1 MDARIEILQ
10 GLVDREDLD
19 ALFALVSVDEVAQTW
34 CRYQH
39 NRPLKPDL
47 DEDENWWAVDLFFTR
62 GIFRRVDTY
71 RSILLSLV
79 RHASDE
85 TLGNVG
91 AGPLENFVS
100 DDEDDL
106 EWLEREC
113 RTNDRLRRA
122 LATVWCDDCVTPATL
137 ARLDAAAGV
146 KLARSQKT
154 PPSVS

>member
-1 MDARIEILQ
+1 MAHWRHMDARIEILQ

-47 DEDENWWAVDLFFTR
+47 DEDENWWAVD
-62 GIFRRVDTY
+62 
-71 RSILLSLV
+71 
-79 RHASDE
+79 
-85 TLGNVG
+85 
-91 AGPLENFVS
+91 
-100 DDEDDL
+100 EDDL

-122 LATVWCDDCVTPATL
+122 LATVWCDSIVMPATL